1 MKKKVF
7 VSGHFNVL
15 HPGHLRF
22 LKFAKECGDY
32 LVVGVESNKIAR
44 NAAYVDEKTRL
55 NSIKSVSLVDEAF
68 ILRTSPSVFIKRK
81 KPLIVVKGKEY
92 ENQTNDEFK
101 ILDWYIQLYALYKVE
116 GMVVNEVPTLERML
130 KLTDKLIGKRSDD
143 YKRVAKVLAETYC
156 KQEMYYEF
164 YTFVKKRRLKISCRN

>member
-32 LVVGVESNKIAR
+32 LIVGVESNKIAKKD
-44 NAAYVDEKTRL
+44 AYVDEKIRL

-68 ILRTSPSVFIKRK
+68 ILKTTPSVYIKK
-81 KPLIVVKGKEY
+81 K
-92 ENQTNDEFK
+92 
-101 ILDWYIQLYALYKVE
+101 
-116 GMVVNEVPTLERML
+116 
-130 KLTDKLIGKRSDD
+130 
-143 YKRVAKVLAETYC
+143 
-156 KQEMYYEF
+156 
-164 YTFVKKRRLKISCRN
+164 